1 MNEQIH
7 VLYID
12 DEANNLQSFRATL
25 RKDFKIYTA
34 INAEEGLK
42 IAKVE
47 EIHVVIAD
55 QRMPGMTGTEFF
67 EQMVKI
73 NPDPVRIL
81 LTGYS
86 DIASVI
92 DAINKGEVYRFIDKP
107 WNIEQIKNSI
117 KNAADIFFMR
127 RELKEKSVK
136 LQKLHSEMNQFV
148 YSLSHELRG
157 PLMSISGISKLA
169 KLEVSDPNA
178 LEYFEMIDTATG
190 KLDDFI
196 YKMLDFYRSTKIDHK
211 IAEIHFQDI
220 VNQQLEAYR
229 EKFDLTHFH
238 VDVQV
243 NQEIPFFGDEAKIR
257 VILNNL
263 FSNAVQ
269 FQKEDGGQKR
279 ISLTIDVIQNQ
290 AILVVEDNGIGIEA
304 RYREEVFNLFMRATQ
319 KNVGTGL
326 GLYMVKEAVQQLGG
340 KINLK
345 SEVDIGT
352 SVTVT
357 LPTLNKAEL
366 YLQQFPVDS
375 YL

>member
-1 MNEQIH
+1 MNGKIH

-12 DEANNLQSFRATL
+12 DEDNNLKSFRATL
-25 RKDFKIYTA
+25 RKDFKVFTA

-42 IAKVE
+42 LAKEE

-55 QRMPGMTGTEFF
+55 QRMPGTTGTEFF

-73 NPDPVRIL
+73 NPDPIRIL

-117 KNAADIFFMR
+117 KNAADIYFMR
-127 RELKEKSVK
+127 KEIKEKNLK
-136 LQKLHSEMNQFV
+136 LQKLHSEINQFV

-157 PLMSISGISKLA
+157 PLMSISGVSKLA
-169 KLEVSDPNA
+169 KMELSDPNV
-178 LEYFEMIDTATG
+178 LEYFEMIDSATG

-211 IAEIHFQDI
+211 VTEIKFKDI
-220 VNQQLEAYR
+220 LDQQMLAYR
-229 EKFDLTHFH
+229 EKFDLDHFLITLK
-238 VDVQV
+238 VR
-243 NQEIPFFGDEAKIR
+243 QEDPFYSDEAKIR

-269 FQKEDGGQKR
+269 FQKNLPSQKIIN
-279 ISLTIDVIQNQ
+279 ISIDVIENQ
-290 AILVVEDNGIGIEA
+290 AVILLEDNGIGIEQ
-304 RYREEVFNLFMRATQ
+304 RMQQDVFNLFTRATQ

-326 GLYMVKEAVQQLGG
+326 GLYMVKEAVEQMGG
-340 KINLK
+340 KINLE
-345 SEVDIGT
+345 SQLNEGT
-352 SVTVT
+352 SIQVT
-357 LPTLNKAEL
+357 LPSMK
-366 YLQQFPVDS
+366 
-375 YL
+375 

>member
-1 MNEQIH
+1 MSDKIH

-12 DEANNLQSFRATL
+12 DEDNNLKSFRASL
-25 RKDFKIYTA
+25 RKDFKVFTA
-34 INAEEGLK
+34 IDAEEGLR
-42 IAKVE
+42 IAQE
-47 EIHVVIAD
+47 EEVHVVIAD

-67 EQMVKI
+67 EHLVQI
-73 NPDPVRIL
+73 NPDPIRIL

-117 KNAADIFFMR
+117 RNAADIFFMR
-127 RELKEKSVK
+127 RELKEKNLK

-157 PLMSISGISKLA
+157 PLMSISGVSKLA
-169 KLEVSDPNA
+169 KMELSEPNV

-211 IAEIHFQDI
+211 ITRIDFKTVVDHQME
-220 VNQQLEAYR
+220 VYR
-229 EKFDLTHFH
+229 TKFDLAAID
-238 VDVQV
+238 VEVQV
-243 NQEIPFFGDEAKIR
+243 DQRDVFYSDDAKIR

-269 FQKEDGGQKR
+269 FQKEDGEKR
-279 ISLTIDVIQNQ
+279 IKLSITATEEEAEI
-290 AILVVEDNGIGIEA
+290 VVSDNGIGIEE
-304 RYREEVFNLFMRATQ
+304 RYRVEVFNLFARATQ

-326 GLYMVKEAVQQLGG
+326 GLYMVKEAVEQMGG
-340 KINLK
+340 RIILD
-345 SEVDIGT
+345 SEPNVGT
-352 SVTVT
+352 TVTVK
-357 LPTLNKAEL
+357 LPTLNKEE
-366 YLQQFPVDS
+366 V
-375 YL
+375 

>member
-1 MNEQIH
+1 MIENNIN

-12 DEANNLQSFRATL
+12 DEDNNLKSFRATL
-25 RKDFKIYTA
+25 RKDFKIFTA
-34 INAEEGLK
+34 IDGEEGLR
-42 IAKVE
+42 IAQEE

-67 EQMVKI
+67 ERMVQI
-73 NPDPVRIL
+73 NPDPIRIL

-127 RELKEKSVK
+127 RELKEKNLK
-136 LQKLHSEMNQFV
+136 LKKLHSEMNQFV

-157 PLMSISGISKLA
+157 PLMSISGVSKLA
-169 KLEVSDPNA
+169 KMEVSDPNV
-178 LEYFEMIDTATG
+178 LEYFDMIDTATG

-211 IAEIHFQDI
+211 VTEIHFND
-220 VNQQLEAYR
+220 VVTQQMIAYR
-229 EKFDLTHFH
+229 EKFDLSHFH
-238 VDVQV
+238 IEVQV
-243 NQEIPFFGDEAKIR
+243 NQKIPFFSDDAKIR

-269 FQKEDGGQKR
+269 FQKSQPGPKR
-279 ISLTIDVIQNQ
+279 ISLTVDVFDNQ
-290 AILVVEDNGIGIEA
+290 VVIALEDNGIGIEE
-304 RYREEVFNLFMRATQ
+304 RHRSDVFNLFSRATQ
-319 KNVGTGL
+319 RNVGTGL
-326 GLYMVKEAVQQLGG
+326 GLYMVKEAVEQMGG
-340 KINLK
+340 KIHLE
-345 SEVDIGT
+345 SQIHEGT
-352 SVTVT
+352 TVTVT
-357 LPTLNKAEL
+357 LPSMN
-366 YLQQFPVDS
+366 
-375 YL
+375 

>member
-1 MNEQIH
+1 MNDKIH

-12 DEANNLQSFRATL
+12 DEDNNLKSFRATL
-25 RKDFKIYTA
+25 RKDFKIFTA
-34 INAEEGLK
+34 IDAEEGLRIVK
-42 IAKVE
+42 DE

-55 QRMPGMTGTEFF
+55 QRMPGLTGTEFF
-67 EQMVKI
+67 EQMIKI
-73 NPDPVRIL
+73 NPDPIRIL

-117 KNAADIFFMR
+117 KNAADIYFMR
-127 RELKEKSVK
+127 HELKEKSIK
-136 LQKLHSEMNQFV
+136 LKKLHSEINQFV

-169 KLEVSDPNA
+169 KLELDDPNA

-211 IAEIHFQDI
+211 ITEIHFQDI
-220 VNQQLEAYR
+220 VNQQLDAYR
-229 EKFDLTHFH
+229 EKFDLRHFKTEI
-238 VDVQV
+238 QV
-243 NQEIPFFGDEAKIR
+243 SQNGAFFSDEAKIR

-269 FQKEDGGQKR
+269 FQKDQSEQKW
-279 ISLTIDVIQNQ
+279 ISLTIDVIEDV
-290 AILVVEDNGIGIEA
+290 AIIAVEDNGIGIES
-304 RYREEVFNLFMRATQ
+304 RFKEEVFNLFARATQ

-326 GLYMVKEAVQQLGG
+326 GLYMVKESVEQMGG
-340 KINLK
+340 KIQLE
-345 SEVDIGT
+345 SELNQGT
-352 SVTVT
+352 KITVT
-357 LPTLNKAEL
+357 LPSMNKGE
-366 YLQQFPVDS
+366 F
-375 YL
+375 

>member
-1 MNEQIH
+1 MSEKIH

-12 DEANNLQSFRATL
+12 DEDNNLKSFRATL
-25 RKDFKIYTA
+25 RKDFKIFTA
-34 INAEEGLK
+34 IDGEEGLR
-42 IAKVE
+42 IAQEE

-67 EQMVKI
+67 ERMVKI

-127 RELKEKSVK
+127 RELRDKTIK
-136 LQKLHSEMNQFV
+136 LEKLHSEMNQFV

-157 PLMSISGISKLA
+157 PLMSISGVSKLA
-169 KLEVSDPNA
+169 KMEVNDPNT
-178 LEYFEMIDTATG
+178 LEYFNMIDTATG

-196 YKMLDFYRSTKIDHK
+196 YKMLDFYRSTKIEHK
-211 IAEIHFQDI
+211 ITEINFREVVD
-220 VNQQLEAYR
+220 QQMDAYR
-229 EKFDLTHFH
+229 EKFDLSHFH
-238 VDVQV
+238 IDVQV
-243 NQEIPFFGDEAKIR
+243 NQGSAFFSDDSKIR

-269 FQKEDGGQKR
+269 FQKPSPSEKR
-279 ISLTIDVIQNQ
+279 ISLTVDVVEGK
-290 AILVVEDNGIGIEA
+290 AILVLEDTGIGIED
-304 RYREEVFNLFMRATQ
+304 RFKNEVFNLFSRATQ

-326 GLYMVKEAVQQLGG
+326 GLYMVKEAVEQMGG
-340 KINLK
+340 EIHLDTELNK
-345 SEVDIGT
+345 GT
-352 SVTVT
+352 AVTVT
-357 LPTLNKAEL
+357 LP
-366 YLQQFPVDS
+366 S
-375 YL
+375 MIIG

>member
-1 MNEQIH
+1 MSEKIH

-12 DEANNLQSFRATL
+12 DEDNNLKSFRATL
-25 RKDFKIYTA
+25 RKDFKIFTA
-34 INAEEGLK
+34 IDGEEGLR
-42 IAKVE
+42 IAQEE

-67 EQMVKI
+67 ERMVKI

-127 RELKEKSVK
+127 RELRDKTIK
-136 LQKLHSEMNQFV
+136 LEKLHSEMNQFV

-157 PLMSISGISKLA
+157 PLMSISGVSKLA
-169 KLEVSDPNA
+169 KMEVTDPNI
-178 LEYFEMIDTATG
+178 LEYFTMIDTATG

-211 IAEIHFQDI
+211 ITEINFREV
-220 VNQQLEAYR
+220 VNQQMDAYR
-229 EKFDLTHFH
+229 EKFDLSHFH
-238 VDVQV
+238 IDVQV
-243 NQEIPFFGDEAKIR
+243 NQESVFYSDDSKIR

-269 FQKEDGGQKR
+269 FQKPSPGEKR
-279 ISLTIDVIQNQ
+279 ISLSVDVVEEK
-290 AILVVEDNGIGIEA
+290 AILVLEDNGIGIEE
-304 RYREEVFNLFMRATQ
+304 RFKNEVFNLFSRATQ

-326 GLYMVKEAVQQLGG
+326 GLYMVKEAVEQMGG
-340 KINLK
+340 EIYLDTELNK
-345 SEVDIGT
+345 GT
-352 SVTVT
+352 AVTVT
-357 LPTLNKAEL
+357 LPSMITG
-366 YLQQFPVDS
+366 
-375 YL
+375 

>member
-1 MNEQIH
+1 MSDKIH

-12 DEANNLQSFRATL
+12 DEDNNLKSFRASL
-25 RKDFKIYTA
+25 RKDFKIFTA
-34 INAEEGLK
+34 IDAEEGLR
-42 IAKVE
+42 IAKE
-47 EIHVVIAD
+47 EEVHVVIAD
-55 QRMPGMTGTEFF
+55 QRMPGLTGTEFF
-67 EQMVKI
+67 EQLVKI
-73 NPDPVRIL
+73 NPDPIRIL

-117 KNAADIFFMR
+117 KNAADIYFMR
-127 RELKEKSVK
+127 SELKEKSVK

-169 KLEVSDPNA
+169 KLEIADPNA

-211 IAEIHFQDI
+211 ITEIHFQDI
-220 VNQQLEAYR
+220 VNQQMEAYR
-229 EKFDLTHFH
+229 EKFDLSHFH

-243 NQEIPFFGDEAKIR
+243 NQQIPFFSDEAKIR

-269 FQKEDGGQKR
+269 FQKDQGGQKW
-279 ISLTIDVIQNQ
+279 ISLTIDVIEED
-290 AILVVEDNGIGIEA
+290 AIITVEDNGIGIEE
-304 RYREEVFNLFMRATQ
+304 RYREEVFNLFARATQ

-326 GLYMVKEAVQQLGG
+326 GLYMVKEAVEQMGG
-340 KINLK
+340 KINLE
-345 SEVDIGT
+345 SQLDEGT
-352 SVTVT
+352 TITVT
-357 LPTLNKAEL
+357 LPTLNKGK
-366 YLQQFPVDS
+366 F
-375 YL
+375 